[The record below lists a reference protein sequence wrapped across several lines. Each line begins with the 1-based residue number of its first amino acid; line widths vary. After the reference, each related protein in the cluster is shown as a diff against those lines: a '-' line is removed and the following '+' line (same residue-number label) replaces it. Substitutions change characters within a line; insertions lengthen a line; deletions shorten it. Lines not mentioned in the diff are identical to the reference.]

1 MYPARREGP
10 LLALLMLA
18 TAFVPLSA
26 SAEEP
31 REERREEKAAE
42 RKKAI
47 EDAPKVIEK
56 DVDGKEWIT
65 PDVGAA
71 EEEEEEDT
79 VGDVDEVII
88 EYMPSPDMG
97 PDTVEDDKGKA
108 IEETPTPV
116 VSKAVEVQDP
126 NKLEP
131 GADKETGVQ
140 GQVVSRRPK
149 KVLPDAPVLAKGEED
164 GKVRST
170 ITDERG
176 RYRLYLPPGK
186 YTLRSYYDL
195 YHGARWDNI
204 SVARGTFKRVNFVLD
219 PISEKDAGVEEQEV
233 IYLADTSSESA
244 QLNIR
249 KETVGVQDSISAQE
263 IKRAGDSTATGAVS
277 RVVGVTIDE
286 GGRVIIRGLADRYNM
301 ILLNGVP
308 IPGVDP
314 DIPSVKL
321 DIFPSDIVSNLAVVK
336 APRPDLPGSF
346 AGGLLQIET
355 DRYPSEQELKVGVS
369 IGGNSLSTFRQ
380 MPSYDGG
387 KLDWIGFDDGS
398 RALPGS
404 RGAQRLAR
412 GREGD
417 RYRTEDQVSQVGR
430 DFSDVWNPSSKL
442 AIPKLGAKLTAGNS
456 SAIGSQ
462 GLRAG
467 YLVSFLY
474 DYEEAIQ
481 TGYNKRFTYSADGNA
496 DTLLQDFDYKEGNQ
510 EVLWGTFGSAFLEID
525 PDNFLNATSM
535 FSRTSD
541 DQTIVQLGEDQNDNF
556 IPLSKNSYNFIGR
569 SIFFNQL
576 TGDHR
581 NLKDSKVRLQW
592 NAVVSTGKRDEPDR
606 RLIEQQVE
614 SQTITSANR
623 FFADLKQISVG
634 GKTSVRFPV
643 YEAFESTAY
652 ASLGFNGGYT
662 DREFNARRFTQ
673 QGRGGSL
680 LVGDPEVL
688 FGPDGLGPVSTIRE
702 VTRPEDSYVAS
713 NLLLGGY
720 AQLETPI
727 APRTTFLGLLRF
739 EAFRQEV
746 TSQSPFS
753 DADIEPEGTNR
764 QDLNPM
770 PSANF
775 SVEINEK
782 MFVKIGYG

>member
-1 MYPARREGP
+1 
-10 LLALLMLA
+10 MLA

-301 ILLNGVP
+301 ILLNGV
-308 IPGVDP
+308 
-314 DIPSVKL
+314 
-321 DIFPSDIVSNLAVVK
+321 
-336 APRPDLPGSF
+336 
-346 AGGLLQIET
+346 
-355 DRYPSEQELKVGVS
+355 
-369 IGGNSLSTFRQ
+369 
-380 MPSYDGG
+380 
-387 KLDWIGFDDGS
+387 
-398 RALPGS
+398 
-404 RGAQRLAR
+404 
-412 GREGD
+412 
-417 RYRTEDQVSQVGR
+417 
-430 DFSDVWNPSSKL
+430 
-442 AIPKLGAKLTAGNS
+442 
-456 SAIGSQ
+456 
-462 GLRAG
+462 
-467 YLVSFLY
+467 
-474 DYEEAIQ
+474 
-481 TGYNKRFTYSADGNA
+481 
-496 DTLLQDFDYKEGNQ
+496 
-510 EVLWGTFGSAFLEID
+510 
-525 PDNFLNATSM
+525 
-535 FSRTSD
+535 
-541 DQTIVQLGEDQNDNF
+541 
-556 IPLSKNSYNFIGR
+556 
-569 SIFFNQL
+569 
-576 TGDHR
+576 
-581 NLKDSKVRLQW
+581 
-592 NAVVSTGKRDEPDR
+592 
-606 RLIEQQVE
+606 
-614 SQTITSANR
+614 
-623 FFADLKQISVG
+623 
-634 GKTSVRFPV
+634 
-643 YEAFESTAY
+643 
-652 ASLGFNGGYT
+652 
-662 DREFNARRFTQ
+662 
-673 QGRGGSL
+673 
-680 LVGDPEVL
+680 
-688 FGPDGLGPVSTIRE
+688 
-702 VTRPEDSYVAS
+702 
-713 NLLLGGY
+713 
-720 AQLETPI
+720 
-727 APRTTFLGLLRF
+727 
-739 EAFRQEV
+739 
-746 TSQSPFS
+746 
-753 DADIEPEGTNR
+753 
-764 QDLNPM
+764 
-770 PSANF
+770 
-775 SVEINEK
+775 
-782 MFVKIGYG
+782 